1 MRCFKRWLPILL
13 LSILPALVSAFEVT
27 PATPMIFK
35 ATASVQMLDDPDS
48 RLTPEQVIARLD
60 DFRPLSAIEK
70 LDRTHSHWLFVTLS
84 STLDHDREL
93 RIELPA
99 WEETHSFVL
108 NDDGS
113 LRELPVTGAFLGS
126 YSRLVDVNPFKT
138 AIGEARSQYPL
149 FVLESGKPTRLL
161 LRSYRSAV
169 ASPASLS
176 PNFIDHVRYLEMR
189 RFGLVI
195 EGIFAG
201 ILIAAA
207 VFGCYSALQNRDRTS
222 VFYAAWIIIA
232 LISSTI
238 LPVHDGSRIYE
249 FLLNFE
255 GIRIGPAYLTRLVGN
270 SFAYLQAIGYVLFAR
285 SFLDLKTEMPTVY
298 RATNVYMALSFC
310 HWLLMVPFYHV
321 ALTLPPLLTWAPYAV
336 MLIAMLLSIFGCAW
350 IRHRQGLQV
359 AKFFMIAIIPY
370 LFFRITFLLSSFL
383 QVPSPFSFMEM
394 SGIGLFLQN
403 ANTAQAVGIC
413 SEAVIMGLAVFSKNR
428 WLQEELQL
436 KMQAQAA
443 LVANQNL
450 LLETTVTERT
460 RELVASKADTERQH
474 QLVVDSITY
483 ASRLQKAQ
491 LPRAQRLDQQFRSWQ
506 AIWEPRDTIG
516 GDVWWASPA
525 DGQGRISI
533 VLADSTG
540 HGVPGAMLSVLIST
554 SLERMYVTQP
564 DLDPAAALLAL
575 DQALRIGLNQGGT
588 DAESDDGCDAA
599 IVRIDPHTREIEF
612 AGAKLGLILLR
623 SDGSVERVQPTRIS
637 LGYQQ
642 KPQQAPQ
649 LQSLRCAPGDLLL
662 LITDG
667 ITDQIGG
674 EGSPRA
680 YGYKRLCARLERCA
694 GQSASAVAQAI
705 RDDLQQWQGSQMRR
719 DDVTAVVLQLN

>member
-1 MRCFKRWLPILL
+1 MGSLKRLLPLLL
-13 LSILPALVSAFEVT
+13 LSLLPAMACAFEVT

-35 ATASVQMLDDPDS
+35 ATASVQLLDDPEGT
-48 RLTPEQVIARLD
+48 LTPQQAAARLD
-60 DFRPLSAIEK
+60 EFRPLSAIEK
-70 LDRTHSHWLFVTLS
+70 LDRTHSHWLFVTLT
-84 STLDHDREL
+84 STLDHEREL
-93 RIELPA
+93 RIESPA

-113 LRELPVTGAFLGS
+113 LRELPVTGTYWGS
-126 YSRLVDVNPFKT
+126 YSRLVDANPFKT
-138 AIGEARSQYPL
+138 TLSEARSQYPL
-149 FVLESGKPTRLL
+149 FLLEPAKPTRLL
-161 LRSYRSAV
+161 LKSYRSA
-169 ASPASLS
+169 AATPASLS
-176 PNFIDHVRYLEMR
+176 PTLIDHASYLEMR

-201 ILIAAA
+201 ILIAAG
-207 VFGCYSALQNRDRTS
+207 VFGLYSALQNRDRTS

-249 FLLNFE
+249 FLLKVE
-255 GIRIGPAYLTRLVGN
+255 GIRVGPAYLTRLVGN
-270 SFAYLQAIGYVLFAR
+270 SLAYMQAIGYVLFAR
-285 SFLDLKTEMPTVY
+285 SFLDLRTEMPAVY

-350 IRHRQGLQV
+350 IRYRQGLQV

-370 LFFRITFLLSSFL
+370 LFFRIIFLLSSFL

-436 KMQAQAA
+436 KMQAQAE

-483 ASRLQKAQ
+483 ASRLQRAQ
-491 LPRAQRLDQQFRSWQ
+491 LPRAQRLDSQFSSWH

-525 DGQGRISI
+525 DAKGRISI

-554 SLERMYVTQP
+554 SLERMYATQP
-564 DLDPAAALLAL
+564 DIDPASALMAL
-575 DQALRIGLNQGGT
+575 DQALHIGLNQGGA
-588 DAESDDGCDAA
+588 DAQSDDGCDAA
-599 IVRIDPHTREIEF
+599 IVRIDPHTREVEF
-612 AGAKLGLILLR
+612 AGAKLGLLLLR
-623 SDGSVERVQPTRIS
+623 SDAGVERVQPTRIS

-642 KPQQAPQ
+642 RPSHEPQ
-649 LQSLRCAPGDLLL
+649 LHSLRCTPGDVLLL
-662 LITDG
+662 VTDG

-680 YGYKRLCARLERCA
+680 YGYKRLIAQLERCT
-694 GQSASAVAQAI
+694 GKDASAVAAAI
-705 RDDLQQWQGSQMRR
+705 RDDLGVWQGRQMRR
-719 DDVTAVVLQLN
+719 DDATAVVLQLN